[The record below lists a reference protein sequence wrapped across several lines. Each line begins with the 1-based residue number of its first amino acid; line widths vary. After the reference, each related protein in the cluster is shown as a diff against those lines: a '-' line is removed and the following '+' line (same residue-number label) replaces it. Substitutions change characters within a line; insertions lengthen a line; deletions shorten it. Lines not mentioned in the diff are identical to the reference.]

1 MHLTAVALCKE
12 VLFDKFTNTFS
23 FIHIIERVRP
33 AQYPF
38 ALGGISLGMI
48 LDVQRQV
55 QSLAI
60 GIACNQAGQPPT
72 IVANFAISNVEL
84 GPQKIHARISEI
96 MLSGP
101 GRHECS
107 IFVNDGSGQR
117 LLAILPI
124 YADQPQQ
131 AGG

>member
-1 MHLTAVALCKE
+1 MHLIAVALCKE
-12 VLFDKFTNTFS
+12 VLFDKFSNTFS
-23 FIHIIERVRP
+23 FIHILERVRP

-48 LDVQRQV
+48 LDLQQPIH
-55 QSLAI
+55 SLAI
-60 GIACNQAGQPPT
+60 GIACNQAGQPAV
-72 IVANFAISNVEL
+72 IIANFAIANVEP
-84 GPQKIHARISEI
+84 GPQKIHAKINEI
-96 MLSGP
+96 TLTSP

-107 IFVNDGSGQR
+107 VFVNDGSGQR

-124 YADQPQQ
+124 YADPPHQ

>member
-38 ALGGISLGMI
+38 ILGGVSLGMI
-48 LDVQRQV
+48 LDVQQPV
-55 QSLAI
+55 HSLAI
-60 GIACNQAGQPPT
+60 GIACNRAGQPAA
-72 IVANFAISNVEL
+72 IVANFALSNVEL
-84 GPQKIHARISEI
+84 GPQKIHAKISEI
-96 MLSGP
+96 ILAGP

-107 IFVNDGSGQR
+107 ILVNDGSGQR

-124 YADQPQQ
+124 YADDIQQ
-131 AGG
+131 TRT